1 MLLMQARLIQA
12 VANRIAD
19 GCTRLMARSL
29 VAVLVFTPTLA
40 QATAL
45 PGDIKTL
52 SCVAGKLGELVLWSD
67 PRPRL
72 RAWAI
77 SSLVKDAYGIRAF
90 EAEQLELTDP
100 EAAKSKRAEAIRL
113 LKIAKEAGWDHL
125 KSIALNPRAAASDEL
140 ALAYWTSAA
149 WGALIALD
157 RDDFDALADWPKA
170 KALADWVRQQQADLD
185 EVHCAG
191 LIPPKAALAIRSPGG
206 DEDDRDVSRPLAA
219 AHELGQFEA
228 VHARHLDVQERERD
242 VVGQQKL

>member
-157 RDDFDALADWPKA
+157 RDDLDALADWPKA
-170 KALADWVRQQQADLD
+170 KALADWVRQQQADFG
-185 EVHCAG
+185 EG
-191 LIPPKAALAIRSPGG
+191 AAKMLAASFEWSSPGG
-206 DEDDRDVSRPLAA
+206 DKAQA
-219 AHELGQFEA
+219 
-228 VHARHLDVQERERD
+228 
-242 VVGQQKL
+242 KLW

>member
-1 MLLMQARLIQA
+1 
-12 VANRIAD
+12 
-19 GCTRLMARSL
+19 
-29 VAVLVFTPTLA
+29 VFTPALA

-100 EAAKSKRAEAIRL
+100 DAAKSKRAEAIRL

-157 RDDFDALADWPKA
+157 RDDLDALADWPKA
-170 KALADWVRQQQADLD
+170 KALADWVRQQQADFG
-185 EVHCAG
+185 EG
-191 LIPPKAALAIRSPGG
+191 AAMMLAASFEWSSPGG
-206 DEDDRDVSRPLAA
+206 DKAQAKLWFTAVLHQYGAKQAMPHVFLAEQLDLDAGDRQAFEDRLRLAIKVAEAYPSFENRVAASKALWLLDRIDSL
-219 AHELGQFEA
+219 F
-228 VHARHLDVQERERD
+228 
-242 VVGQQKL
+242 